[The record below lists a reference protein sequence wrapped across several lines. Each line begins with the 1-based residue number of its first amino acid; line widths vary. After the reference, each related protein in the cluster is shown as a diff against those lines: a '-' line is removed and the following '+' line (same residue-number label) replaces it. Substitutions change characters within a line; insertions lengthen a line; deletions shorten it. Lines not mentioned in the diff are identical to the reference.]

1 MIEPQVRPLES
12 DGTVCFYQGE
22 EKEMYMNQS
31 NNGNHY
37 GWNNPKNP
45 HYQDRNLPIGD
56 GTGVFLVLIVM
67 YIGFISIRNFM
78 KK

>member
-22 EKEMYMNQS
+22 EKELFYSQHD
-31 NNGNHY
+31 NGNHY
-37 GWNNPKNP
+37 GWDNPKNP
-45 HYQDRNLPIGD
+45 HYPDRNLPIGD

>member
-22 EKEMYMNQS
+22 EKELFYSQHD
-31 NNGNHY
+31 NGNHY
-37 GWNNPKNP
+37 GWDNPKNP
-45 HYQDRNLPIGD
+45 HYPDRNLPIGD
-56 GTGVFLVLIVM
+56 GIGVLLMLIVM
-67 YIGFISIRNFM
+67 YIVSKAVWNFM